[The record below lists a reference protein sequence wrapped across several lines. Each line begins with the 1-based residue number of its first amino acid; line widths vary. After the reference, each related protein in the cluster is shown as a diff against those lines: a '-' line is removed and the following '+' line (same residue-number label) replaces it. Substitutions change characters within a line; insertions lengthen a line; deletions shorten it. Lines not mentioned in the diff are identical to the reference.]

1 MSRSGCS
8 VPAPCQKLS
17 SGMPDAPRPSMRHP
31 GVTRPQIGA
40 AMQYQPESLPKAN
53 HPKAQ
58 SDKAVGEKDDLKDL
72 MNSMTG
78 GILQMQV
85 DQHHCEDDLEVS
97 EPAEAWE
104 KELRNTLLEGAFAK
118 QAEEHSCEDDF
129 DVSGFDSFESSMGGV
144 FASILEGAA
153 VGVVR
158 LSREDG
164 VEVLDDEDLV
174 VDVQMEQEEHER
186 AQELVNPEDV
196 DGILGKIFRKAM
208 TSLREELCNEF
219 GMEAGMEVFSDL
231 DMDEEEFA
239 GGEVFSTASEAVPEL
254 DEVEAEVPIGGP
266 EAGGLHALQT
276 ELGVEAAALAEEAL
290 QSALGRLSELRTQE
304 FAEDEF
310 PSEADASEFLQLE
323 AETALAQDLHMQNAR
338 VGHGLEQALHQEA
351 AELSEQALFALACP
365 VRSHVLAE
373 DDLASLAS
381 DALLALD
388 SESEDGCSTAML
400 AVDEALSDD
409 ENEEFEPDM
418 ERLQA
423 TLERA
428 LAVEVAV
435 FAEKASGCS
444 ALPQAGKIAFLQD
457 LEVLRARA
465 RDAILGFE
473 SANSMEE
480 ALDEAG
486 CWDMGRGSSDLAEL
500 EEPDEEGLFD
510 FLAESRMAFEQDV
523 EAWQATCADKFEHDS
538 SIEAAAL
545 ASEEQCEHE
554 LIAPSLVAPYL
565 EDALDGLSLAS
576 TADVC
581 DADCLEELHSEMLFA
596 MERDADLQL
605 SVARRGLEQVLAESV
620 SEAAPCNSSEACIY
634 ELAAAEAPILD
645 DRFDSCR
652 LKSQANF
659 QMNEE
664 AIEQAISM
672 EFASLSEA
680 EALERQLCRVQVS
693 DNLED
698 VSGMDAPCEVER
710 VDETCVA
717 DQSCHSLAKSLEQTL
732 CREADELSQELSA
745 ALTLTCLKVP
755 PAKPRSRQGLA
766 VATRSQ
772 AQTPTTPSSPSQ
784 CAPSQTDSEG
794 AASPQTSPQQAMVR
808 TPSAAGRLRP
818 HLRESI
824 ISFRLDDDSDE
835 ETQHQRESSIS
846 GLYETLGADVHYLD
860 DPRISSRVASPAVI
874 KRGPP
879 SPAHG
884 GCKRRAA
891 SPAMLS
897 APIAAPFMLSPQPVA
912 APFVLSPPATRSR
925 GRIPA
930 AVSMADQA
938 LKKSAKVRSAS
949 VGALKESVGALKEFQ
964 GKMSCSAGK
973 AGRSVVG
980 LRRSPSIAGF

>member
-17 SGMPDAPRPSMRHP
+17 SGMPDAPRPSTRHP

-72 MNSMTG
+72 MNSMMG

-104 KELRNTLLEGAFAK
+104 KELRNTLLEGASAK
-118 QAEEHSCEDDF
+118 QAEEYSCEDDF

-158 LSREDG
+158 LSREHG

-310 PSEADASEFLQLE
+310 PSEADDSEFLQLE

-351 AELSEQALFALACP
+351 AVLSEQALFALACP

-400 AVDEALSDD
+400 AVDEALLEEAVELAEEESREREEEVGFHAVVEVLSDD

-418 ERLQA
+418 EI
-423 TLERA
+423 
-428 LAVEVAV
+428 
-435 FAEKASGCS
+435 
-444 ALPQAGKIAFLQD
+444 AGNFG
-457 LEVLRARA
+457 ARA
-465 RDAILGFE
+465 RCR
-473 SANSMEE
+473 S
-480 ALDEAG
+480 
-486 CWDMGRGSSDLAEL
+486 CCVR
-500 EEPDEEGLFD
+500 
-510 FLAESRMAFEQDV
+510 
-523 EAWQATCADKFEHDS
+523 
-538 SIEAAAL
+538 
-545 ASEEQCEHE
+545 
-554 LIAPSLVAPYL
+554 
-565 EDALDGLSLAS
+565 
-576 TADVC
+576 
-581 DADCLEELHSEMLFA
+581 
-596 MERDADLQL
+596 
-605 SVARRGLEQVLAESV
+605 RRGL
-620 SEAAPCNSSEACIY
+620 
-634 ELAAAEAPILD
+634 
-645 DRFDSCR
+645 R
-652 LKSQANF
+652 LF
-659 QMNEE
+659 C
-664 AIEQAISM
+664 
-672 EFASLSEA
+672 FA
-680 EALERQLCRVQVS
+680 
-693 DNLED
+693 
-698 VSGMDAPCEVER
+698 
-710 VDETCVA
+710 T
-717 DQSCHSLAKSLEQTL
+717 
-732 CREADELSQELSA
+732 
-745 ALTLTCLKVP
+745 
-755 PAKPRSRQGLA
+755 SRQNCFLA
-766 VATRSQ
+766 RFGGVARQS
-772 AQTPTTPSSPSQ
+772 
-784 CAPSQTDSEG
+784 
-794 AASPQTSPQQAMVR
+794 
-808 TPSAAGRLRP
+808 
-818 HLRESI
+818 
-824 ISFRLDDDSDE
+824 
-835 ETQHQRESSIS
+835 
-846 GLYETLGADVHYLD
+846 
-860 DPRISSRVASPAVI
+860 
-874 KRGPP
+874 
-879 SPAHG
+879 
-884 GCKRRAA
+884 
-891 SPAMLS
+891 
-897 APIAAPFMLSPQPVA
+897 
-912 APFVLSPPATRSR
+912 
-925 GRIPA
+925 
-930 AVSMADQA
+930 
-938 LKKSAKVRSAS
+938 
-949 VGALKESVGALKEFQ
+949 
-964 GKMSCSAGK
+964 
-973 AGRSVVG
+973 
-980 LRRSPSIAGF
+980 